1 MRSGGAGSAQSYS
14 GRQLPKLL
22 GVSYRCI
29 RCKPARRTKR
39 FIPPFPPHA
48 GPPAGSMAR
57 SLLEALRASPLFFE
71 PVPSPSRTPA
81 HRVEERTRGVARW
94 IEEVPRVDALDIPEL
109 VDENHEGKPHYRS
122 GDLLGYARALGE
134 RTGREVVLNKVV
146 AHVPDAAALERWA
159 HETVDRGIRHV
170 VLVGGSSRYIPYP
183 GPPVAEADRLC
194 RPIFAAAG
202 GSVGNIA
209 IPQRTGEA
217 HRMLAKTRAGAS
229 FFTTQLLFDSE
240 AARKVLH
247 QYDLLCRQA
256 SIPPAAVLL
265 SVAPIAD
272 DEDAEFVRWLGAD
285 LPDSAERTI
294 LEGEESEAARRSV
307 EIAISVWEEVARTAR
322 AEGLTVPIGV
332 NVEQVSARH
341 LEVAG
346 TLLQELARRVDRAP
360 SA

>member
-1 MRSGGAGSAQSYS
+1 MVRPMS
-14 GRQLPKLL
+14 
-22 GVSYRCI
+22 
-29 RCKPARRTKR
+29 
-39 FIPPFPPHA
+39 
-48 GPPAGSMAR
+48 
-57 SLLEALRASPLFFE
+57 EALRASPLFFE
-71 PVPSPSRTPA
+71 PVPPAARTPP
-81 HRVEERTRGVARW
+81 HRVEERTAEVTRLV
-94 IEEVPRVDALDIPEL
+94 EEVPRVDALVIPEL
-109 VDENHEGKPHYRS
+109 VDENHEGQPHYRS
-122 GDLLGYARALGE
+122 GDLPAYARALGD
-134 RTGREVVLNKVV
+134 RSGRAVILNKVV
-146 AHVPDAAALERWA
+146 AYVSDVDALARWA
-159 HETVDRGIRHV
+159 RETVERGILHA

-202 GSVGNIA
+202 GSIGNIA

-240 AARKVLH
+240 AARGVIR

-272 DEDAEFVRWLGAD
+272 EQDAEFVRWLGAD

-294 LEGEESEAARRSV
+294 LSEESDAARRSV
-307 EIAISVWEEVARTAR
+307 EMAVSVWEEVTRTAH
-322 AEGLTVPIGV
+322 EEYLSVPVGV

-346 TLLQELARRVDRAP
+346 ELLREFARRIDVGP
-360 SA
+360 SP